1 LRATGRRLGNPA
13 AEQAQGP
20 PTNPVEMGLPDIAC
34 AVYRASL
41 RPYRPLFET
50 VWGLQAFA
58 LNWPNDTERVCNNPG
73 PPSADDPLP
82 VHLNA
87 LDRGRAAATF
97 DQMAQ
102 SIAGYEASHEV
113 TAFSSKFDAV
123 MGKKAQFTPQ
133 EQTGYDPFRGK
144 ARCNEC
150 HRDGGPG
157 EEPLFTDFTAS
168 NIGTPANPLLP
179 YYAEG
184 VPDARGY
191 VANPSGKL
199 FVDLGVGGFL
209 ANGHP
214 LSQPSAIDD
223 TWRPLAPEN
232 RGRLRVPTLR
242 NVDKRPNPDFVKA
255 YGHNGYFKSLKTIVH
270 FYNTRDVLPRCT
282 PDDPREG
289 TGCWPA
295 SEATDNMNTSKIGHL
310 GLSDSEEDALVSFM
324 QTLTDGFMSV
334 SEK

>member
-1 LRATGRRLGNPA
+1 
-13 AEQAQGP
+13 
-20 PTNPVEMGLPDIAC
+20 
-34 AVYRASL
+34 
-41 RPYRPLFET
+41 
-50 VWGLQAFA
+50 
-58 LNWPNDTERVCNNPG
+58 
-73 PPSADDPLP
+73 LP
-82 VHLNA
+82 VHLDA

-102 SIAGYEASHEV
+102 SIAGYEASQEV

-123 MGKKAQFTPQ
+123 MGNKAQFTSE
-133 EQTGYDPFRGK
+133 EQIGYELFRGK

-168 NIGTPANPLLP
+168 NIGMPNNPLLP
-179 YYAEG
+179 YYAAD

-191 VANPSGKL
+191 VANPSGKS

-214 LSQPSAIDD
+214 LSQPSMIDD
-223 TWRPLAPEN
+223 TWRPLAPDN

-242 NVDKRPNPDFVKA
+242 NVDKRPSSDFVKA
-255 YGHNGYFKSLKTIVH
+255 YGHNGYFKSLKAVVH
-270 FYNTRDVLPRCT
+270 FYNTRDVLPRCN
-282 PDDPREG
+282 PNDPREG
-289 TGCWPA
+289 WGCWPA
-295 SEATDNMNTSKIGHL
+295 PEATDNMNTSKVGHL

-324 QTLTDGFMSV
+324 QTLTDGFTSARQ
-334 SEK
+334 K